1 MQPLSPVNLTGK
13 RNNHSMKDFKGFS
26 GKTGNIQ
33 LPQEFFRAVLPE
45 LTDFDETRL
54 VLILFWYL
62 QNRDEN
68 EGYVLVEDLLAE
80 PLVRSVF
87 DSDID
92 TVETRVRTA
101 LDRAAIDQLVL
112 LGNKENKEFIFLNS
126 PRGAALYKGLQ
137 SGEWQPDTEMGSS
150 LPLPENRPNI
160 FTLYEQNIGLITPLM
175 AETLADAEKTYPS
188 DWIEDAVKIAVE
200 RNARNWRF
208 IDAILRSW
216 KEKGRNE
223 KDQRSAAES
232 RKRDSEGEFSDF
244 IHH

>member
-1 MQPLSPVNLTGK
+1 MI
-13 RNNHSMKDFKGFS
+13 DFKGFS

-33 LPQEFFRAVLPE
+33 IPPEFFNAVLPE
-45 LTDFDETRL
+45 LKDLDEIRL

-62 QNRDEN
+62 QTRDEN
-68 EGYVLVEDLLAE
+68 AGYILLEDFLTE
-80 PLVRSVF
+80 PLVKSVF
-87 DSDID
+87 
-92 TVETRVRTA
+92 ETDEKTFEMRLRTA
-101 LDRAAIDQLVL
+101 LGKAVSDHLVL
-112 LGNKENKEFIFLNS
+112 LGKKEDREFLFINS
-126 PRGAALYKGLQ
+126 PRGAALRKGLQ
-137 SGEWQPDTEMGSS
+137 SGEWQPDAVSGGT

-175 AETLADAEKTYPS
+175 AETLTEAEKTYPPE
-188 DWIEDAVKIAVE
+188 WIEDAVKIAVE

-244 IHH
+244 IRH

>member
-1 MQPLSPVNLTGK
+1 
-13 RNNHSMKDFKGFS
+13 MKDFKGFS

-33 LPQEFFRAVLPE
+33 VPPEFFNELLPA
-45 LTDFDETRL
+45 LNDLDEIRL

-62 QNRDEN
+62 QSRDEN
-68 EGYVLVEDLLAE
+68 TGYVLVEDLLAE
-80 PLVRSVF
+80 PLVKKVF
-87 DSDID
+87 EADNG
-92 TVETRVRTA
+92 TFEMRLKKALGTA
-101 LDRAAIDQLVL
+101 VSDQLVL
-112 LGNKENKEFIFLNS
+112 LGKKENREFLFINS
-126 PRGAALYKGLQ
+126 PRGAALLKGLQ
-137 SGEWQPDTEMGSS
+137 SGEWQPDTDLMST

-175 AETLADAEKTYPS
+175 AETLAEAEKTYPP
-188 DWIEDAVKIAVE
+188 DWIEEAVKIAVE

-244 IHH
+244 IRH